1 MKRIIAALAVI
12 LFAFLLVALSAHS
25 TGTQAAP
32 ALQEPEPEKPP
43 LPTPTAEEVPEVER
57 QTRPLQISS
66 PVDDAVHSAFERKAD
81 ERQMDLLA
89 FMLYEPVVDSIH
101 YADDGKTALLW
112 VALRDPLT
120 GEVIETEPGLA
131 IARSPEANSALP
143 TGWEITLQT
152 AGDFNDQLQALPE
165 ELQTEELRERYTQTE
180 MEVVPNLAG
189 PHLGYR
195 LPWTAGTSRR
205 LTGSI
210 GHFLIYNSCNVTSC
224 RYAYDF
230 ADGTMFPLLAS
241 KGGTVKSWRVDC
253 PNFNES
259 CTNFLVLEDQSTV
272 PTTYQLYY
280 HLAQNSVPERLR
292 AVGTQVRRGE
302 YVGDVDD
309 TGYSS
314 GHHLHFHVYERVTN
328 ANWSWGYSVDFKYED
343 VAINGG
349 YPRTCYESTNWPS
362 YGTEC
367 NAGAD
372 GKRGTSDD
380 NWFVSGNTPA
390 NPPSGT
396 LDSPVDRQWVDRQT
410 VYVAGSAVDDVQ
422 ISRIQ
427 ALVNYD
433 GIWRSLGDIALQSNG
448 TYGQEFDLCSL
459 NVPNGPL
466 ALTVKIYDREGSQA
480 PNIPVRQLVKNYNC
494 TGNTPPPSLA
504 CDPTANQ
511 VALYTEPDYRGA
523 CQKFEASGSAY
534 TVTMLGAIADNSVSS
549 VQVGSNVQ
557 AVLYDRS
564 SDTTA
569 SQPGGRIETFQGSD
583 AGLSDNR
590 IGAKTVS
597 GLWVKSRGLLP
608 NEVFIRAPGSK
619 YTGGAL
625 STDSLILAWEG
636 GSGATSFDVTLQGPS
651 ANWTRNVTGTS
662 ISVGNL
668 AAGSYTLKV
677 VAKNNAGSN
686 TSQITFNV
694 ANASLPAAATEMAPF
709 ADNLDADANGWTA
722 SGLWRYASVTAG
734 TRAASNGWV
743 FNDTADYSH
752 SDWKAGDLT
761 SPPIELPGGTI
772 SYLRFLYYANTED
785 GFAHWD
791 QRRVQISVFDG
802 ANYGP
807 FVDLV
812 QLWDDKQPAQAWFN
826 SGPISLKDYQGRT
839 VRIRFHFDA
848 VDEDRNS
855 TFGWAIDDFT
865 INTTAPN
872 TACADGNVVPTLVF
886 GKTIDASI
894 CPEGDVDF
902 YYISAARGQKIS
914 FDIDA
919 RALSPSSALD
929 SYISLLDQNGA
940 SVLSENDDEEYLK
953 KVDSLLTYT
962 FTRSGT
968 YLLKVKAWNH
978 PGVGSTSHFYKIT
991 ARVEDATVPPKA
1003 VGVAYPYSASLI
1015 PGVQHW
1021 FRPTAVDYDGGQ
1033 VAQIDL
1039 YWHGPDWSKPEWVK
1053 VGTDN
1058 NSADGW
1064 AILVTPSTYGV
1075 VNGSALYVQAR
1086 SKAGGTSGMVW
1097 WNLRQDTTVP
1107 TSQISPLPSVVNST
1121 AVRITWTA
1129 EDPLNDIL
1137 KFELQYQRD
1146 GGAWQNW
1153 AERALTNADR
1163 SIWFVGQPGR
1173 YGFRIRATDR
1183 VANVEA
1189 YPAGPDAEVTI
1200 SGSCS
1205 PDAAENPGNT
1215 AAPIAPGPGG
1225 GTFNLCTPP
1234 GGTDVDFVSMQT
1246 EGGKRYIFSVNAT
1259 NASTGVTATLYN
1271 SALQKV
1277 ATWTSADFGSPV
1289 VGAWLAAGSGS
1300 TTHYLEIRPLRADLW
1315 GTDVSY
1321 RVNYSLAKP
1330 PIYLPLTL
1338 K

>member
-1 MKRIIAALAVI
+1 MKRIIVALSVI
-12 LFAFLLVALSAHS
+12 LFAFLLVALSIHS
-25 TGTQAAP
+25 TGSQAAP

-43 LPTPTAEEVPEVER
+43 LPTPAQEEAPEVER
-57 QTRPLQISS
+57 QTRPLQINS
-66 PVDDAVHSAFERKAD
+66 PVDEAVLAAFERTTD
-81 ERQMDLLA
+81 ERQMELLA
-89 FMLYEPVVDSIH
+89 FMIYEPVVDSIH
-101 YADDGKTALLW
+101 YAKDGKTALLW
-112 VALRDPLT
+112 VALRDPQT
-120 GEVIETEPGLA
+120 GEVVETEPGLA

-143 TGWEITLQT
+143 SGWEVTLQS
-152 AGDFNDQLQALPE
+152 AEDFGNQLRALPE
-165 ELQTEELRERYTQTE
+165 ELQTEELRGRYEQADMT
-180 MEVVPNLAG
+180 VVPNAAV

-205 LTGSI
+205 LSGSI
-210 GHFLIYNSCNVTSC
+210 SHFLGYNSCNVTSC

-230 ADGTMFPLLAS
+230 ADGTMFPLIAA
-241 KGGTVKSWRVDC
+241 KGGTVKAWRVDC
-253 PNFNES
+253 PNFGTE
-259 CTNFLVLEDQSTV
+259 CTNYLVLEDQSTV

-280 HLAQNSVPERLR
+280 HMAQNSVPARLR
-292 AVGTQVRRGE
+292 VVGTQVQRGE
-302 YVGDVDD
+302 YIGDVDD

-314 GHHLHFHVYERVTN
+314 GHHLHFHIYEKATGS
-328 ANWSWGYSVDFKYED
+328 NWSWGYSVDFKFED
-343 VAINGG
+343 VAINDGR
-349 YPRTCYESTNWPS
+349 PRRCDEVVNWPS

-396 LDSPVDRQWVDRQT
+396 MDAPVDRQWVDRPT

-427 ALVNYD
+427 ALINYD
-433 GIWRSLGDIALQSNG
+433 GVWRSMGDIAPQSNG

-459 NVPNGPL
+459 NVPNGPF
-466 ALTVKIYDREGSQA
+466 ALTVKIYDREGSQVQ
-480 PNIPVRQLVKNYNC
+480 NIPVRQLVKNYNC
-494 TGNTPPPSLA
+494 ASATIPTSMA
-504 CDPTANQ
+504 CEPNANQ

-523 CQKFEASGSAY
+523 CQKFDASGSGY
-534 TVTMLGAIADNSVSS
+534 TATMLGAVAENTAAS

-557 AVLYDRS
+557 AILYDRS
-564 SDTTA
+564 SDVTA
-569 SQPGGRIETFQGSD
+569 TQPGGRIETFQVSD
-583 AGLSDNR
+583 ASLSDNR

-597 GLWVKSRGLLP
+597 GLWVKTRDLLP
-608 NEVFIRAPGSK
+608 SEVFIRAPGSK
-619 YTGGAL
+619 YSGGAL

-636 GSGATSFDVTLQGPS
+636 GGGATSFDVALQGPS
-651 ANWTRNVTGTS
+651 ANWTRNVTTTS

-668 AAGSYTLKV
+668 AAGSYTLMV

-694 ANASLPAAATEMAPF
+694 SNASQPAAAAEKVPF
-709 ADNLDADANGWTA
+709 EDNLDADANGWVS

-734 TRAASNGWV
+734 TRAASKGWV
-743 FNDTADYSH
+743 FNDTTDF
-752 SDWKAGDLT
+752 SDSVWKAGDLT
-761 SPPIELPGGTI
+761 SPPIELPGGAV

-785 GFAHWD
+785 GWAHWD
-791 QRRVQISVFDG
+791 QRRVQISVLDG

-848 VDEDRNS
+848 IDEDRNT
-855 TFGWAIDDFT
+855 TFGWAIDDVT

-872 TACADGNVVPTLVF
+872 TACSDGNAVPTLVF
-886 GKTIDASI
+886 DKTIDATI

-902 YYISAARGQKIS
+902 YYVSAARGQKIS

-929 SYISLLDQNGA
+929 SYIYLLDQNGA
-940 SVLSENDDEEYLK
+940 SVLAENDDEEYLK

-978 PGVGSTSHFYKIT
+978 PGAGSTAHFYKVT
-991 ARVEDATVPPKA
+991 ARVESATVPPQA
-1003 VGVAYPYSASLI
+1003 VGVAYPYAPTLI
-1015 PGVQHW
+1015 PGVQHM
-1021 FRPTAVDYDGGQ
+1021 FQPTAVDYDGGQ

-1053 VGTDN
+1053 VGTDSN
-1058 NSADGW
+1058 AADGW
-1064 AILVTPSTYGV
+1064 AIPVNPTTYGA

-1086 SKAGGTSGMVW
+1086 SKAGGTTGLVW
-1097 WNLRQDTTVP
+1097 WDLRQDLTMP
-1107 TSQISPLPSVVNST
+1107 SSKIAPLPNLVNST
-1121 AVRITWTA
+1121 AARITWTA
-1129 EDPLNDIL
+1129 EDLGYDIL

-1153 AERALTNADR
+1153 TERAITGSDR

-1173 YGFRIRATDR
+1173 YGFRIRAIDR
-1183 VANVEA
+1183 AANVEA
-1189 YPAGPDAEVTI
+1189 YPAGPEAEITL
-1200 SGSCS
+1200 SGTCS
-1205 PDAAENPGNT
+1205 PDAAENPANT
-1215 AAPIAPGPGG
+1215 ASPITPGSAG
-1225 GTFNLCTPP
+1225 GTFNLCTSP
-1234 GGTDVDFVSMQT
+1234 GGTDVDWVSMQA
-1246 EGGKRYIFSVNAT
+1246 EGGKQYIFGVSAT
-1259 NASTGVTATLYN
+1259 KASTAVTATLYN

-1277 ATWTSADFGSPV
+1277 STWTSADFGSPA
-1289 VGAWLAAGSGS
+1289 VGMWKAPGSG
-1300 TTHYLEIRPLRADLW
+1300 TTTYYLEIRPFRADLW

-1321 RVNYSLAKP
+1321 RVSYGESRS
-1330 PIYLPLTL
+1330 IYMPMMQR
-1338 K
+1338 